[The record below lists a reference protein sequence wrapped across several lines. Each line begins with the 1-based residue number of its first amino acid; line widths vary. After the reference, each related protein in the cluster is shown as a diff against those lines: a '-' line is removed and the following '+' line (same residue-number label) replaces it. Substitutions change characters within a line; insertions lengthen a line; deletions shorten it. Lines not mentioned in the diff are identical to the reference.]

1 MSIMTTFSVTLN
13 QVSDTQIATAKTH
26 LAFTGND
33 VAVLV
38 NVTGQSTPLG
48 NFNQAVLGG
57 TLVLS
62 PGTNQATSN
71 EEKFGSACSL
81 LADVFE
87 NGPSG
92 WEESA

>member
-1 MSIMTTFSVTLN
+1 MSIITTFSVSLGEVN
-13 QVSDTQIATAKTH
+13 DTQIGNAKTH
-26 LAFTGND
+26 AAFTSND

-38 NVTGQSTPLG
+38 NITGQSTPLS
-48 NFNQAVLGG
+48 NFNQTILTGS
-57 TLVLS
+57 LVCT

-71 EEKFGSACSL
+71 EEKLGSLCSFL
-81 LADVFE
+81 NDVFG

>member
-1 MSIMTTFSVTLN
+1 MSIITAFSVTLN
-13 QVSDTQIATAKTH
+13 EVSDTQIAAAKTH
-26 LAFTGND
+26 AAFTSND

-48 NFNQAVLGG
+48 SFNQAVLGG

-62 PGTNQATSN
+62 PGTNQAHSN
-71 EEKFGSACSL
+71 EEKLGSACSL
-81 LADVFE
+81 LLDVFE
-87 NGPSG
+87 NGPAG